1 MAYHDD
7 GKCDSC
13 EAAIKLMPEWSLR
26 EQLTVIYGS
35 SKLGSAYCPR
45 CAKDFVEN
53 EYQDG
58 IRS

>member
-13 EAAIKLMPEWSLR
+13 EGNIRIIPEWSLR
-26 EQLTVIYGS
+26 EQVSLIYGS
-35 SKLGSAYCPR
+35 SKLGAAYCPN
-45 CAKDFVEN
+45 CVKHFVEN